1 MKILSNIGYYQPAAT
16 PYVLYAMIDSS
27 NRVGA
32 CYKTATGG
40 VYTYLQ
46 AAVLADAINQGKA
59 AVQANINLSAFLNES
74 APAGVTAGVF
84 TATNEPTTSLPF
96 TYTGQAYGAL
106 TGDDLPIG
114 FSFGLNAGADGTTT
128 PAPVSS
134 LTGNINSFIS
144 DLTTFNFTGLLS
156 NYVTYIVFGFIAWR
170 MGWLNSVVPKSLR
183 VGKSRK

>member
-114 FSFGLNAGADGTTT
+114 FSFGLNQEPTT
-128 PAPVSS
+128 PAATPVAG
-134 LTGNINSFIS
+134 LTGNINSFIT
-144 DLTTFNFTGLLS
+144 DLTTFNLTGLLS
-156 NYVTYIVFGFIAWR
+156 NYVTYIIFGLIAWR
-170 MGWLNSVVPKSLR
+170 MGWLNGIVPKSLK